1 LSPVAAEVEDVTVA
15 VVAVVAYALGRHL
28 MYPKSLKRQ

>member
-1 LSPVAAEVEDVTVA
+1 LLLVEVEVEDVTVA
-15 VVAVVAYALGRHL
+15 AEVVVVYALGRHL